1 MVMRR
6 TEDGSGLVELLVAAA
21 LGLLGL
27 GVVAA
32 VARGPVAAATA
43 AARPQDR
50 IEGLL
55 LLRDVVGG
63 QVRAARGD
71 GTEPPVLAAGPDHV
85 VLATARDDGVGW
97 SRLSIADGSLLLDA
111 GSGVAPE
118 GPAATGR
125 RLVSVAQ
132 ASFAVL
138 DAVGAELSGPVAGAL
153 RSGDPRRDDAA
164 VLELR
169 VEVDGRRHDLAVA
182 LRAGP

>member
-1 MVMRR
+1 MRR

-63 QVRAARGD
+63 QVRAARG
-71 GTEPPVLAAGPDHV
+71 AGPDHV

-97 SRLSIADGSLLLDA
+97 SRLSVADGSLLLDA

-118 GPAATGR
+118 RPAATGR

-138 DAVGAELSGPVAGAL
+138 DAVGAELAGPVAGAL